1 MTAPTIL
8 VVDDQKQVREVLKSG
23 LSAEGWHVRLA
34 HDRASLFNAI
44 QRDSIDLVTLD
55 LMLGDED
62 GLSVAREI
70 RQVRNLPIVI
80 VSGKSEPFD
89 RVEGLE
95 AGADDYI
102 TKPFHIREVVIRI
115 RKTLERY
122 NGDVEIPSTIA
133 FDHSLFDPK
142 SNTVRHLD
150 GRKVEL
156 TGMELE
162 ILKLFLHHPNR
173 ILSRDDISQALYGR
187 NWDPT
192 NRSIDVHIAH
202 LRRKIEG
209 AGEKPNLF
217 RTVRGVGYVFSG
229 LTAPAKSL
237 I

>member
-8 VVDDQKQVREVLKSG
+8 VVDDEKEVREVLKSG

-34 HDRASLFNAI
+34 HDRASLFDAI
-44 QRDSIDLVTLD
+44 EGDAIDLVTLD

-62 GLSVAREI
+62 GLAVAREI
-70 RQVRNLPIVI
+70 RKVRNLPIVM

-102 TKPFHIREVVIRI
+102 TKPFLIREVVLRI
-115 RKTLERY
+115 RRTLERY
-122 NGDVEIPSTIA
+122 DGDVEIPSAVA

-150 GRKVEL
+150 GRRVEL

-162 ILKLFLHHPNR
+162 ILKLFLQHPNR
-173 ILSRDDISQALYGR
+173 ILSRDEISQALYGR
-187 NWDPT
+187 DWDPT

-209 AGEKPNLF
+209 AGEKPNLL
-217 RTVRGVGYVFSG
+217 RSVRGVGYVFSG
-229 LTAPAKSL
+229 SIVSAKSL